1 MARALKLQKILVPTG
16 CIGSLQRDYGVSKV
30 MVYRALKYASN
41 SDKAKAIRRDAVEKY
56 GGVEAKV
63 PTLV

>member
-1 MARALKLQKILVPTG
+1 MARALKLQKILVPVG
-16 CIGSLQRDYGVSKV
+16 CVSNLQQDYGVSKV